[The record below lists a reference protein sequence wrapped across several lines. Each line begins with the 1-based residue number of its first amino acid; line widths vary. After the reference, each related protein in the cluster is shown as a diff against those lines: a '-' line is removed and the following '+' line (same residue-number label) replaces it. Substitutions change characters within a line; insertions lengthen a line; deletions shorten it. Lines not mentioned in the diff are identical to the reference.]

1 LHESEQLVFIVFI
14 KNRIMM
20 ECEDEEYSNC
30 SNSASESEIAAL
42 AVESVQDHFRIA
54 ALNFKYQC
62 SCMQMA
68 EKKWMVIEDG
78 NEKQIELLQKL
89 SDDKQRILDDTRKEM
104 SKMREK
110 QAAELAVMEG
120 KLNGAEAI
128 NEKLKY
134 EVQLLRE
141 GWQSAIKRHKEEI
154 DAKNNEIDL
163 HRRQIEDIESLKNI
177 FNGKINDITAETC
190 LILKSNADLK
200 QKYLSAIEE
209 IEEKNRE
216 LKTFEN
222 FLHERENTIL
232 MMNERLL
239 INGHVER
246 VLMESKVLFGEFD
259 LPATST
265 AYFLKNAK
273 LSVCQLNGL
282 YLQCRESLKKMVA
295 ENTSLKK
302 DLLNITNVCK
312 SDLKPKLEAEVQRRK
327 KLEIEC
333 NELKCLIKEL
343 QSKISRGECGSVD
356 ILKNENFFDQ
366 NFAQHKREGS
376 LCGRKEEVCGDVRS
390 VLHKDAVD
398 LTSGQLY
405 SEVGSLRSLLE
416 IERSRYAAV
425 EQLLNECRSELE
437 KVNKERD
444 ALKIE
449 MGRLRGVEAGLK
461 HRLAELS
468 EESAQLV
475 ELTMA
480 KKRCEKAVEE
490 MTSQLRLVEGYLLP
504 PSPEIQLN
512 LHRPEILNDSQCG
525 KLHMENAILLATM
538 DQLVE
543 QNKQELQ
550 RYAENRQQL
559 CDRVNQLERENGK
572 LLAELSS
579 GNRISADVAAGD
591 DAAAGGGGGGGC
603 GSRAGSNLAQ
613 SRADVGVFD
622 AMTTFVCEE
631 GDDNDGPTLDQLQR
645 CLMRYKCVEEQRRA
659 EEVERQQCGIVGNDL
674 LEAFDRQRQ
683 LTDRLADCESALTRA
698 ERQHT
703 AARRRARCAGW
714 QAESWRRKWSIQYAQ
729 LSRLRRKLVVS
740 KREIVQLKDALKL
753 SQQKT
758 ANHTASWKKEKKSL
772 RENFQRK
779 LREYEKNEIH
789 MNRLL
794 PELERQL
801 AVKQKALFDTEMAL
815 QGARTDC
822 SIEVKRRQDA
832 ESQLEQFIGMAVD
845 VEDVSSNVDIL
856 KQQLIKSQ
864 AMVAHLEAQLESQRQ
879 LEAALISRL
888 DRLRQCSNTAFYA
901 QCRRNALKRSLYFCK
916 GALAKAVKKCQR
928 LSAEKRYIS
937 LLTEGMRSFLKKLEI
952 TDMELDGKFSLLDQ
966 RFQELSNNRMHMA
979 RERLYQTEMS
989 IRTELASRAEAEKQ
1003 LTDLLNRA
1011 EQKISELMGKSADDQ
1026 VDEMEVVQECQLAE
1040 VDKSLPETVIT
1051 QQAADNDAAQSSSPP
1066 RADEQHPM
1074 EEEQSTVPTEQKT
1087 VQSVSDD
1094 PSPKKSSP
1102 TGAVSVKPAPVTTEK
1117 PGKFNER
1124 KTATSVAVSSSPVS
1138 GSTWQRTAITSQK
1151 QKSNIPSLLSPECL
1165 LQPVQLIGRNF
1176 HHVPAVPFHPGM
1188 ELLNPLQPSDLPPPT
1203 LRHSNLV
1210 SVQLVS
1216 CDPASMRHATG
1227 RVRGVGVHVAPQ
1239 TGVAQELMANAI
1251 ANQQMQST
1259 TLDTNR
1265 SSRRRPIVWE
1275 STDEQ
1280 QLERSPRGRA
1290 RGRPRKRTP
1299 RPGEQMRA
1307 KLVNGVLINGDKT
1320 RGVSTTAEV
1329 VAPDRM
1335 KGLRTKG
1342 LSIRGVSALGDSMM
1356 GFNTFG
1362 ERTIGLRMKGLRIIG
1377 QSTSGEM
1384 ISGNITTGESI
1395 AELITFGDNVNVPSA
1410 KGDSMIGP
1418 STAGDKAAVDS
1429 RIGLRITGARTL
1441 GAR

>member
-1 LHESEQLVFIVFI
+1 
-14 KNRIMM
+14 MM
-20 ECEDEEYSNC
+20 ECDDEEYSNC
-30 SNSASESEIAAL
+30 SNGASESEIATL

-54 ALNFKYQC
+54 TLNFK
-62 SCMQMA
+62 MA

-78 NEKQIELLQKL
+78 NGKQIEWLQKL
-89 SDDKQRILDDTRKEM
+89 CDDKQRILDDTRKEM
-104 SKMREK
+104 TKMREK
-110 QAAELAVMEG
+110 QIAELAIMEG
-120 KLNGAEAI
+120 RLNGAEAV

-141 GWQSAIKRHKEEI
+141 GWQSAIKRHKEEL

-200 QKYLSAIEE
+200 QKYLSAVEE

-216 LKTFEN
+216 LKTVEN
-222 FLHERENTIL
+222 FLHEKENTIAVL
-232 MMNERLL
+232 NEKLL
-239 INGHVER
+239 LNEHVEK
-246 VLMESKVLFGEFD
+246 VLMESEVLFGEFD

-273 LSVCQLNGL
+273 LSACQLNGL
-282 YLQCRESLKKMVA
+282 YLQCRESLKKIVA
-295 ENTSLKK
+295 ENTILKK

-327 KLEIEC
+327 NLEIEC
-333 NELKCLIKEL
+333 NEFKCLIKEL
-343 QSKISRGECGSVD
+343 QSKISRGECGAGN
-356 ILKNENFFDQ
+356 ILKSENIFDQ
-366 NFAQHKREGS
+366 NFAQRKSEGN
-376 LCGRKEEVCGDVRS
+376 LCGRKEEVYSDVKT

-398 LTSGQLY
+398 STSGQRSLY

-437 KVNKERD
+437 KVNKEKD
-444 ALKIE
+444 VLKTE

-468 EESAQLV
+468 GESAQLV
-475 ELTMA
+475 ELTVA

-490 MTSQLRLVEGYLLP
+490 MTSRLMMVEARPLP

-512 LHRPEILNDSQCG
+512 LHRPETVDDGQCG
-525 KLHMENAILLATM
+525 KLQMENAILLATM

-550 RYAENRQQL
+550 RYDENRQQL
-559 CDRVNQLERENGK
+559 CDRVNQLEKENGK
-572 LLAELSS
+572 LVAELSS
-579 GNRISADVAAGD
+579 GNRASGDVT
-591 DAAAGGGGGGGC
+591 AGGDATDGG

-613 SRADVGVFD
+613 SSRADVVVFD

-631 GDDNDGPTLDQLQR
+631 SDESGEPTLDQLQR

-659 EEVERQQCGIVGNDL
+659 EEVERQQ
-674 LEAFDRQRQ
+674 
-683 LTDRLADCESALTRA
+683 A
-698 ERQHT
+698 EHQHT

-714 QAESWRRKWSIQYAQ
+714 QAESWRRKWSIQCAQ

-753 SQQKT
+753 SEQKI
-758 ANHTASWKKEKKSL
+758 ASHTDSWKKEKKAV
-772 RENFQRK
+772 REHFQRK

-801 AVKQKALFDTEMAL
+801 AVKQKTLFDTEMAL
-815 QGARTDC
+815 QEARTDC

-832 ESQLEQFIGMAVD
+832 ELQLEQFIGVVVD

-916 GALAKAVKKCQR
+916 GALAKAEKKCQR
-928 LSAEKRYIS
+928 LSAGKRYIL

-952 TDMELDGKFSLLDQ
+952 TDIELDGKFSLLDQ

-989 IRTELASRAEAEKQ
+989 VRTELASRAEAEKQ

-1026 VDEMEVVQECQLAE
+1026 VNEMEVVHECQLAE
-1040 VDKSLPETVIT
+1040 ADKSLPETVIT
-1051 QQAADNDAAQSSSPP
+1051 QQAAGNDAPQSSSPP
-1066 RADEQHPM
+1066 RADEHPM
-1074 EEEQSTVPTEQKT
+1074 EEEQSTVPTAQKT
-1087 VQSVSDD
+1087 VELVSDD

-1102 TGAVSVKPAPVTTEK
+1102 TEAVSIKPAPVTTEK

-1124 KTATSVAVSSSPVS
+1124 KTATSVAVSSPPVS
-1138 GSTWQRTAITSQK
+1138 GSTWPRTAITPQK

-1176 HHVPAVPFHPGM
+1176 HHAVPFHPGM
-1188 ELLNPLQPSDLPPPT
+1188 ELLNPLQPSDLPPQT

-1239 TGVAQELMANAI
+1239 TSVAQELMANAI

-1307 KLVNGVLINGDKT
+1307 KFVNGVLINGDKT
-1320 RGVSTTAEV
+1320 RGVNMTAEV

-1342 LSIRGVSALGDSMM
+1342 LSIRGVNALGDSMM

-1362 ERTIGLRMKGLRIIG
+1362 DRTIGLRMKGLRMIG
-1377 QSTSGEM
+1377 QSTSGEI

-1395 AELITFGDNVNVPSA
+1395 EELITFGDNVNVPSA
-1410 KGDSMIGP
+1410 KGDNMIGP
-1418 STAGDKAAVDS
+1418 STAGDKTAVDS
-1429 RIGLRITGARTL
+1429 RIGLRITGARAL